1 VANQAAWQAGWQ
13 TGSHLAAEARAR
25 KQALSDEERQLAVS
39 TLYERG
45 HSLSRLIPSL
55 TGPDRDK
62 AMSQLTDIEASIKQ
76 VYHPDRNPGALQKDW
91 HFLTGLIRKPRPA
104 AAALSTTTEAGT
116 PEQALS
122 MPGPSVSFPGSTIN
136 VVRPPASGIG
146 PSQSFKAVTP
156 STTVTPEQSI
166 TLSATPA
173 TKTAT
178 VKPAALTS
186 SQRQRMSQREQARA
200 AAEQDAR
207 AAGLTPEETAQ
218 ADAAQK
224 LAYVRQ
230 SVRDYESINPN
241 ATSQEKAA
249 FLSDLVE
256 KTYGIAAKPV
266 WKEYAGPDGQREWLD
281 ASKPELIPPGWSATG
296 TESADTRKRADYAA
310 YVKTHPD
317 YESEGGTYE
326 QWLTERSQLAKRAVP
341 TSKDDRFIDIERR
354 RALGQPL
361 TKDDQAYADAY
372 DIYVKKRIT
381 GPMLARVAAQAA
393 DRYVPFM
400 DPANPDRVIMMPVA
414 EGARAGLGTPQ
425 SIAFQTDKAMQKYMT
440 SGKGGENIGYFNT
453 AVNHLELLEKV
464 GDALNNGDL
473 PAVNRIGNILATET
487 GEEAPTDF
495 NAVKNAVAGEVA
507 KVFTGRGATVEEI
520 TAINQTINNA
530 QSPEQILGAIRYYKD
545 LMGGKLGAM
554 RSQWDAAKRGTPAF
568 PPTKMKAPD
577 GTIMEVPFDQVEH
590 YKSRGAVV
598 VVE

>member
-361 TKDDQAYADAY
+361 TKDDQAYVDAY
-372 DIYVKKRIT
+372 DLYINKRIID
-381 GPMLARVAAQAA
+381 PMRARAAANA
-393 DRYVPFM
+393 DDRYVQIYGADPSDPGKVTFM
-400 DPANPDRVIMMPVA
+400 RAVDAS
-414 EGARAGLGTPQ
+414 RAGAGTPQ
-425 SIAFQTDKAMQKYMT
+425 SIGFKVDLAMTKYMT
-440 SGKGGENIGYFNT
+440 SGKGGENIAYFNT
-453 AVNHLELLEKV
+453 ATDHLKLLGETAR
-464 GDALNNGDL
+464 ALNNGDVQR
-473 PAVNRIGNILATET
+473 VNQFSNAFARET
-487 GEEAPTDF
+487 GAPAPTNF
-495 NAVKNAVAGEVA
+495 EAVKSAVAGELS
-507 KVFTGRGATVEEI
+507 KTFTGKGATVEEI
-520 TAINQTINNA
+520 AQINQVINAA
-530 QSPEQILGAIRYYKD
+530 QSREQLQGVIDFYTS
-545 LMGGKLGAM
+545 LMEGKLNAL
-554 RSQWDAAKRGTPAF
+554 RSQSEMGRHGKPAF
-568 PPTKMKAPD
+568 PPAAGGGDVPKAGSMSD
-577 GTIMEVPFDQVEH
+577 DDFLKKV
-590 YKSRGAVV
+590 K
-598 VVE
+598 